1 MPPVPKP
8 SLVVNPP
15 DDPVFRADAERVLEE
30 GADSP
35 VEFADR
41 LRPRYPRIAVHPREI
56 VAEPIVIWYVYR
68 DGRWVNV
75 HSSEDAGAGA
85 EPDLEDSAGRR
96 QANP

>member
-1 MPPVPKP
+1 MSPVPKP

-15 DDPVFRADAERVLEE
+15 DDPVFRADAERVLDE
-30 GADSP
+30 GVESP

-41 LRPRYPRIAVHPREI
+41 LRPQYPRIAVHPREI

-75 HSSEDAGAGA
+75 RSGHDPSAA
-85 EPDLEDSAGRR
+85 ENGLEDSSDRR
-96 QANP
+96 QASP